1 MTNLYKELQ
10 VVGLGKNEAIVYEA
24 LISQAPCKAGVLIT
38 KLEIHRN
45 LIYQS
50 LEKLIEKGFVTKVK
64 ERGVWTFHLT
74 DPHALLSAF
83 RRQESVLST
92 IIEQVSLHRSKS
104 SQQIVVYEGFESYR
118 NYWISS
124 LERVPT
130 GTIDYVLGGSIE
142 MSNWMKLMG
151 SHYKKYD
158 ELRAKKK
165 IKWKTI
171 QFAMTESEW
180 ELLESRPDLN
190 EYRIIPKDIKHVGNI
205 NIIHDTIVLH
215 TWEGSPR
222 VIEIRDSLLVGM
234 FKNYFEIL
242 WEVAKP
248 VEKKDVQKGDVLS
261 SK

>member
-1 MTNLYKELQ
+1 MTNLHKELQ

-24 LISQAPCKAGVLIT
+24 LISQSPCKAGVLIT

-74 DPHALLSAF
+74 DPNSLLSAF

-92 IIEQVSLHRSKS
+92 IIEQVSLQRSKS
-104 SQQIVVYEGFESYR
+104 KQQIVVYEGFESYR

-124 LERVPT
+124 LERMPV

-142 MSNWMKLMG
+142 VSNWMKLMG

-171 QFAMTESEW
+171 QFAITESEW
-180 ELLESRPDLN
+180 KMLESRPELN
-190 EYRIIPKDIKHVGNI
+190 ECRIIPRDIKHVGNV
-205 NIIHDTIVLH
+205 NIIHDTIILH
-215 TWEGSPR
+215 TWGSSPR
-222 VIEIRDSLLVGM
+222 VIEIRDSLLAGM
-234 FKNYFEIL
+234 FKNYLLF
-242 WEVAKP
+242 
-248 VEKKDVQKGDVLS
+248 
-261 SK
+261 